1 MRLLARVLGFG
12 GNEPPSPR
20 EGLEAAEKKLA
31 VASAELDQIE
41 QIIADAARAHATV
54 KRLKAQVES
63 ASGQW
68 SDVVALDDAQHVAQ
82 AAAVE
87 AAKAQETLPK
97 FTEAVERAE
106 ADVSAAKTEIQ
117 SAKAEILLAEI
128 APLATAISQARAAY
142 LRAWEPLAALE
153 LLTRPSWGPA
163 HVFFQH
169 RNYRVHQF
177 IVEILGKNFLH
188 TASRMEL
195 RARSQPTDEQLRERA
210 ESWATF
216 CQGLLS
222 DAEKI

>member
-1 MRLLARVLGFG
+1 MSLLARVLGIG
-12 GNEPPSPR
+12 SEPPSPR
-20 EGLEAAEKKLA
+20 ERLEAAEKKLA
-31 VASAELDQIE
+31 VASAELDQVE

-54 KRLKAQVES
+54 KRLKAQVAS

-68 SDVVALDDAQHVAQ
+68 SDIVALDDAQHVAQ

-97 FTEAVERAE
+97 FTEAVEKA
-106 ADVSAAKTEIQ
+106 AANVSAAKSEIENVK
-117 SAKAEILLAEI
+117 AKLLLAEI

-163 HVFFQH
+163 HVFSQH
-169 RNYRVHQF
+169 RNYRVYQS
-177 IVEILGKNFLH
+177 IVEILGKNYLH
-188 TASRMEL
+188 TANRMEL

-216 CQGLLS
+216 CQGLLR
-222 DAEKI
+222 DAEQL